1 MDIEII
7 IEKNKKDFKVLKN
20 NSVILKG
27 SKPKR
32 FTSETNFFFNNSSF
46 KIKKKSFGVLQL
58 IFSKGSGL
66 RGEFVYNWKTGYT
79 IIIYENNKEVNKYV
93 LASERPKGWYK
104 SDTIYTLKDKD
115 DKRVL
120 SYIF

>member
-32 FTSETNFFFNNSSF
+32 FTSETNYFFNNISF
-46 KIKKKSFGVLQL
+46 KIKKKSFWSSTIN
-58 IFSKGSGL
+58 IFKGSGL
-66 RGEFVYNWKTGYT
+66 RGEFVYNWKT
-79 IIIYENNKEVNKYV
+79 E
-93 LASERPKGWYK
+93 
-104 SDTIYTLKDKD
+104 
-115 DKRVL
+115 
-120 SYIF
+120 